1 MSNCNIVLAGVGGQ
15 GILLAA
21 NVLGSAAVKEGFN
34 VRVSEV
40 HGMAQRGGAVVCH
53 VRIGDRVHAPTTM
66 EGEAD
71 VIVGLE
77 PVEALRNI
85 KFASS
90 QTWVLLN
97 TEAIIPSTVS
107 LGTAA
112 YPSLQ
117 TIMKMIRLFAG
128 KIVTIDAADLAR
140 EAGSVIAQNTVML
153 GALAAT
159 KKLPMRLETIK
170 NAIRE
175 LVPPKYV
182 KMNLEALELGYGVL
196 RNSYEIRRDGLDK

>member
-1 MSNCNIVLAGVGGQ
+1 MNNCNIVLAGVGGQ

-34 VRVSEV
+34 VRVSEI

-53 VRIGDRVHAPTTM
+53 VRIGEEVHAPTAM

-77 PVEALRNI
+77 PAEALRNI

-97 TEAIIPSTVS
+97 TEPIIPSIVS
-107 LGTAA
+107 LGNTA

-117 TIMKMIRLFAG
+117 NIMKMIRLFAG

-140 EAGSVIAQNTVML
+140 KAGSVIAQNTVML

-159 KKLPMRLETIK
+159 EKLPMRLETIK

-175 LVPPKYV
+175 LVPLKYV
-182 KMNLEALELGYGVL
+182 KMNLEAFELGYDAL
-196 RNSYEIRRDGLDK
+196 RHSYEKRRD

>member
-1 MSNCNIVLAGVGGQ
+1 MSNCNVVLVGVGGQ

-21 NVLGSAAVKEGFN
+21 NALGSAAVKEGFN
-34 VRVSEV
+34 VRVSEI

-53 VRIGDRVHAPTTM
+53 MRIGDRVHAPTTM

-112 YPSLQ
+112 YPSLK

-128 KIVTIDAADLAR
+128 KIGTIDAADLAR
-140 EAGSVIAQNTVML
+140 KVGSVIAQNTVML

-182 KMNLEALELGYGVL
+182 KMNLEAFDLGYDAL
-196 RNSYEIRRDGLDK
+196 RNSYEKRRDELDK

>member
-21 NVLGSAAVKEGFN
+21 NVLGSAAVKEDFN

-53 VRIGDRVHAPTTM
+53 VRIGDWVHAPTAM
-66 EGEAD
+66 EGQAD

-97 TEAIIPSTVS
+97 TEAIIPSVVS
-107 LGTAA
+107 LGDAA

-117 TIMKMIRLFAG
+117 TIMKIILLFAG
-128 KIVTIDAADLAR
+128 KTTTINAADLAR
-140 EAGSVIAQNTVML
+140 KAGSVIAQNTVMI

-159 KKLPMRLETIK
+159 KKLPMQLETMK
-170 NAIRE
+170 NTVRE
-175 LVPPKYV
+175 LVPQKHV
-182 KMNLEALELGYGVL
+182 KMNLEAFELGYDAL
-196 RNSYEIRRDGLDK
+196 RNSH

>member
-1 MSNCNIVLAGVGGQ
+1 MNDCNIVLAGVGGQ

-21 NVLGSAAVKEGFN
+21 NILGSAAVKEGFN
-34 VRVSEV
+34 VRVSEI

-53 VRIGDRVHAPTTM
+53 VRIGEGVHAPTAV
-66 EGEAD
+66 EGKAD

-97 TEAIIPSTVS
+97 TEPIIPSIVS
-107 LGTAA
+107 LGNTA

-117 TIMKMIRLFAG
+117 NIIEKIRLFAE
-128 KIVTIDAADLAR
+128 KIVPIDAADLAR
-140 EAGSVIAQNTVML
+140 KAGSVIAQNTVML
-153 GALAAT
+153 GALVAT
-159 KKLPMRLETIK
+159 EKLPMRVETMK
-170 NAIRE
+170 NIIRE
-175 LVPPKYV
+175 LVPLRYV
-182 KMNLEALELGYGVL
+182 KMNHEAFELGYYAL
-196 RNSYEIRRDGLDK
+196 RNSYEKRRDELDT